1 MLEWGAPLPF
11 DFPSALRSLSVSD
24 DFNSSHPTSTFSLIP
39 PLSLL
44 YRHTH
49 THTFL
54 FFSSVECFFLN
65 VPHTKTFIQLSSPRP
80 CYILYWSHPA
90 VALHS
95 ASLSV
100 PLGWHL
106 SLNALHYLCPAT
118 QCCRGYKY
126 SPGNWS
132 IIYKAFLS
140 PSFIVLKEHR
150 TGSFNPHSVWVW
162 TFACFFLTLWLS
174 QWVFTCFPLIGK
186 WSLITLPT
194 S

>member
-1 MLEWGAPLPF
+1 MGASPTFFWFSFWLKEFIGKWRFQLQSPHIYI
-11 DFPSALRSLSVSD
+11 LS
-24 DFNSSHPTSTFSLIP
+24 HTT

-44 YRHTH
+44 YRHTHKHTH

-54 FFSSVECFFLN
+54 FFSSAECFFLN
-65 VPHTKTFIQLSSPRP
+65 VKQNIYTAELPTPLLYPVLISP
-80 CYILYWSHPA
+80 CSGLAQCVI
-90 VALHS
+90 
-95 ASLSV
+95 V

-106 SLNALHYLCPAT
+106 SLNALHYSCPAT

-162 TFACFFLTLWLS
+162 TFACYFLTLWIS
-174 QWVFTCFPLIGK
+174 QWVFTCFPCI
-186 WSLITLPT
+186 S
-194 S
+194 

>member
-1 MLEWGAPLPF
+1 MTISIAVTPHLH
-11 DFPSALRSLSVSD
+11 SLSY
-24 DFNSSHPTSTFSLIP
+24 HPSLSLIQTHTQT
-39 PLSLL
+39 
-44 YRHTH
+44 HTH

-54 FFSSVECFFLN
+54 FFSSAECFFLN
-65 VPHTKTFIQLSSPRP
+65 VKQNIYTAELPTPLLYPVLISP
-80 CYILYWSHPA
+80 CSGLAQCVI
-90 VALHS
+90 
-95 ASLSV
+95 V

-106 SLNALHYLCPAT
+106 SLNALHYSCPAT

-162 TFACFFLTLWLS
+162 TFACYFLTLWIS
-174 QWVFTCFPLIGK
+174 QWVFTCFPCI
-186 WSLITLPT
+186 S
-194 S
+194 